1 MSVNSR
7 DQQLISQRP
16 EIFSAKTLE
25 TTSSFEAFQNQVLRP
40 ILKFQNDLLVQV
52 FLSRINSRN
61 QDFSALTLQKKQ
73 NILIGEFKTNTT
85 LKQMLLGCVI
95 GLLTTEEF
103 KFYTTNTSK
112 INKRIFS
119 MLKERLSDQWEKL

>member
-7 DQQLISQRP
+7 DQHLLNHRP
-16 EIFSAKTLE
+16 EISSAKIFE
-25 TTSSFEAFQNQVLRP
+25 ASSSFETFQNQVLRP

-52 FLSRINSRN
+52 FLSRIKTKN
-61 QDFSALTLQKKQ
+61 QDLSALSFLEKQ
-73 NILIGEFKTNTT
+73 AVIIAQFKTNTT

-95 GLLTTEEF
+95 GLLTTEELN
-103 KFYTTNTSK
+103 FYNANTSN

-119 MLKERLSDQWEKL
+119 MLKERLLDQWK

>member
-16 EIFSAKTLE
+16 EISSAKIFE
-25 TTSSFEAFQNQVLRP
+25 ASSSFETFQNQVLRP
-40 ILKFQNDLLVQV
+40 ILKFQNDLLIEV
-52 FLSRINSRN
+52 FLSRIKTKNR
-61 QDFSALTLQKKQ
+61 DLSALSFLEKQ
-73 NILIGEFKTNTT
+73 EIIITQFKTNTT

-119 MLKERLSDQWEKL
+119 MLKERLSDQWE

>member
-119 MLKERLSDQWEKL
+119 MLKERLSDQWE

>member
-25 TTSSFEAFQNQVLRP
+25 TTSSFEAFKNQVLRP

-119 MLKERLSDQWEKL
+119 MLKERLSDQWE

>member
-16 EIFSAKTLE
+16 EIFSSKTLE

-52 FLSRINSRN
+52 FLPRINSRN

-73 NILIGEFKTNTT
+73 DILIGEFKTNTT

-119 MLKERLSDQWEKL
+119 MLKERLSDQWE